1 MTNRANEDD
10 GMEIERRARAAFDAS
25 VSDLDAE
32 TLSRL
37 NRSRQQALAAA
48 GGSRWS
54 VGRSFWSTWIPA
66 GAVAAAAVLVA
77 VLVLRTPVPSESTAP
92 VVAAEGA
99 PEQTL
104 DPLVVLAAG
113 DDLELAVEADLEFYA
128 WVDLET
134 ADGAG

>member
-1 MTNRANEDD
+1 MTNNRAKEDD
-10 GMEIERRARAAFDAS
+10 GMDVERRVRAAFDAS
-25 VSDLDAE
+25 VSELDAE

-48 GGSRWS
+48 GAR
-54 VGRSFWSTWIPA
+54 RFQPRTLWSTWVPA
-66 GAVAAAAVLVA
+66 GAVATAALVA
-77 VLVLRTPVPSESTAP
+77 VLVLRAPTSSESSAP
-92 VVAAEGA
+92 AVVVDGAA
-99 PEQTL
+99 EQTL